1 MDEKFCTRKTS
12 GILKLDNIKT
22 SKQLTSSIDILQP
35 CPSQE
40 EVTITTKYYCIV
52 YKAWPRVI
60 CIDKHYF

>member
-40 EVTITTKYYCIV
+40 EVTITNFLKIKKHYCIV
-52 YKAWPRVI
+52 YKA
-60 CIDKHYF
+60 

>member
-40 EVTITTKYYCIV
+40 EVTITTL
-52 YKAWPRVI
+52 
-60 CIDKHYF
+60 